1 VLESSQPPAEVTEP
15 AEVIEPPRTIAE
27 EYKTE
32 LEALLARWDDGRI
45 LTIVDSRIESQMSTL
60 ESQLGILMQNAD
72 ASFLYMK
79 RWFFFTKISSGQHS
93 RKLCTLVWCA
103 TGRLRASAQTSMAEL
118 AEACEETQ
126 SKIAATN
133 EREGEAESGTGAGEI
148 AAQVGDL
155 SARLDALK
163 QWSESSSSRF
173 SDELGS
179 LREETSDLRD
189 ETSDIRESMASPE
202 PAVSALPPSPQ
213 HSADARHPSPPSPA
227 AAAASKPRGRRYSV
241 SMAPGAAQDAVANL
255 EGDMNQFEEKLTALR
270 ALEQRMEHNLEMHR
284 EDLAKQRMLNE
295 GSAESVGSLERK
307 QRATGIRVDALA
319 ARLRDVE
326 RAGQEVAAAA
336 AAEDVGTEASSLSEA
351 ATSELTKGI
360 MSQVESQVAA
370 VEAKFKA
377 DLGEVVELNMEAEEE
392 LRADMAAVVKEA
404 KAAAEVG
411 AGGAVQGEV
420 SLMDELEPALRSSS
434 SSSLAAGID
443 SAAAADA
450 TSDAVTTAAAADVE
464 ALVQGQI
471 AEHCLVSKDEYRA
484 DLKKLRGVLSTE
496 MGEKLTEVNE
506 QLADSSEEAII
517 LAKRVTEL
525 VQRVDGLAA
534 AAAGNQQPAVVGD
547 GGGSGPGSSPRA
559 ANAGGGSAGES
570 SSATQKLKSLRRKK

>member
-1 VLESSQPPAEVTEP
+1 
-15 AEVIEPPRTIAE
+15 
-27 EYKTE
+27 
-32 LEALLARWDDGRI
+32 
-45 LTIVDSRIESQMSTL
+45 
-60 ESQLGILMQNAD
+60 
-72 ASFLYMK
+72 
-79 RWFFFTKISSGQHS
+79 
-93 RKLCTLVWCA
+93 
-103 TGRLRASAQTSMAEL
+103 
-118 AEACEETQ
+118 
-126 SKIAATN
+126 
-133 EREGEAESGTGAGEI
+133 
-148 AAQVGDL
+148 
-155 SARLDALK
+155 
-163 QWSESSSSRF
+163 
-173 SDELGS
+173 
-179 LREETSDLRD
+179 
-189 ETSDIRESMASPE
+189 
-202 PAVSALPPSPQ
+202 
-213 HSADARHPSPPSPA
+213 
-227 AAAASKPRGRRYSV
+227 
-241 SMAPGAAQDAVANL
+241 MAPGAAQDAVANL

-284 EDLAKQRMLNE
+284 EDLATQRMLNE

-420 SLMDELEPALRSSS
+420 SLMDELEPALGSS

-443 SAAAADA
+443 SAAAADT

-471 AEHCLVSKDEYRA
+471 AEHGLATKDEYRA
-484 DLKKLRGVLSTE
+484 DLKKLKGVLSTE

-534 AAAGNQQPAVVGD
+534 AAAGNQQPAAVAD

>member
-1 VLESSQPPAEVTEP
+1 
-15 AEVIEPPRTIAE
+15 
-27 EYKTE
+27 
-32 LEALLARWDDGRI
+32 
-45 LTIVDSRIESQMSTL
+45 
-60 ESQLGILMQNAD
+60 
-72 ASFLYMK
+72 
-79 RWFFFTKISSGQHS
+79 
-93 RKLCTLVWCA
+93 
-103 TGRLRASAQTSMAEL
+103 MAEL

-133 EREGEAESGTGAGEI
+133 EREGEAESGTGAVEI

-284 EDLAKQRMLNE
+284 EDLATQRMLNE

-377 DLGEVVELNMEAEEE
+377 DLGEVVELNIEAEEE

-420 SLMDELEPALRSSS
+420 SLMDELEPALGSS
-434 SSSLAAGID
+434 SSSLVASID
-443 SAAAADA
+443 SAAAADVA
-450 TSDAVTTAAAADVE
+450 VSSDAVTAGAAADVE

-471 AEHCLVSKDEYRA
+471 AEHGLATKDEYRA
-484 DLKKLRGVLSTE
+484 DLKKLKGVLSTE

-506 QLADSSEEAII
+506 QLADSSEEAIV

-534 AAAGNQQPAVVGD
+534 AAAGNQQPAAVAD